1 MPHARHARHYVSF
14 TIPFDDHAHPH
25 AVVLNTIADEE
36 YIRTEWRKMFNKD
49 MKIVKIREL
58 PLDVD
63 EALPIVNALNK
74 EIRDAAGDAYRIP
87 LGGEENLTQKQ
98 VDNIRRRRA
107 ALEAG
112 EEVEPETTAAPGTF
126 AAGQ

>member
-14 TIPFDDHAHPH
+14 TIPFDDYAHPH

-49 MKIVKIREL
+49 MRIVKIQEL

-112 EEVEPETTAAPGTF
+112 EEVEPEATAAPGTF

>member
-14 TIPFDDHAHPH
+14 TIPFDDYAHPH

-49 MKIVKIREL
+49 MRIVKIQEL

>member
-14 TIPFDDHAHPH
+14 TIPFDDYAHPH

-49 MKIVKIREL
+49 MKIVKIQEL

-112 EEVEPETTAAPGTF
+112 EEVEPEATAAPGTF